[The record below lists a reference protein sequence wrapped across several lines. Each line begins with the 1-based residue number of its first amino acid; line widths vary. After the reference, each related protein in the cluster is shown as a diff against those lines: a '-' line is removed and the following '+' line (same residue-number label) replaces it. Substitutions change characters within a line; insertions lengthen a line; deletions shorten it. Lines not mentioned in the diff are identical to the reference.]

1 MNTDRFNPQF
11 EMMISLSIQ
20 HLKYPEWFDITKKT
34 TENED
39 EETFLELREDLI
51 RFLEPLIQRN
61 RFKDFITLIIDD
73 LLQKIY
79 QSGVLTGEIRDLD
92 MILTL
97 IGIFLAKSADTDFLL
112 KKYSLFLFSARLQVA
127 DCLIFSDIVLEIY

>member
-79 QSGVLTGEIRDLD
+79 QSGVLNGEIRDLD
-92 MILTL
+92 VILTL

-112 KKYSLFLFSARLQVA
+112 KKYSLFLFSPRLQVA

>member
-1 MNTDRFNPQF
+1 MLAQEPMELTDRQKGILEVFDKILQLSMNLFQIDDMKMKSIICGQFTSYQELLFRMNTDRFNPQF

-51 RFLEPLIQRN
+51 RFLEPLI
-61 RFKDFITLIIDD
+61 
-73 LLQKIY
+73 
-79 QSGVLTGEIRDLD
+79 
-92 MILTL
+92 
-97 IGIFLAKSADTDFLL
+97 
-112 KKYSLFLFSARLQVA
+112 
-127 DCLIFSDIVLEIY
+127 

>member
-79 QSGVLTGEIRDLD
+79 QSG
-92 MILTL
+92 ILTL
-97 IGIFLAKSADTDFLL
+97 IGIYLAKSADTDFLL
-112 KKYSLFLFSARLQVA
+112 KKYSLFLFSPRLQVA